1 MKNRRLNFNDNALMM
16 LMILCL
22 ILTSCDRMRHNKHV
36 NDQNVDEQSDDA
48 QPRTTC
54 PDCTPPGCTQESC
67 HNQFC
72 QEHIR
77 GCHAITELE
86 LLNKV
91 TRFTGGAIPEP
102 KVIPASEIQSLIDQ
116 IDCNNPRKI
125 DVCGDF
131 GSKYSNAD
139 ITLGFDNN
147 PSNCTTYDT
156 CIVKTTN
163 CPDRVAARENK
174 GIDVALYT
182 KALFQGVMLLDPVEF
197 HFYKAVSDQY
207 CQGCNKCEKHDI
219 VFLAVSISGQIE
231 YVGDLSDLF
240 P

>member
-1 MKNRRLNFNDNALMM
+1 MKNKKLIFTVNVM
-16 LMILCL
+16 LVLAIICPLF
-22 ILTSCDRMRHNKHV
+22 TSCDRMSHNKHIK
-36 NDQNVDEQSDDA
+36 EQKVDA
-48 QPRTTC
+48 QARAAC
-54 PDCTPPGCTQESC
+54 PDCTPLGCMHESC

-91 TRFTGGAIPEP
+91 TRFTGGLIPEP
-102 KVIPASEIQSLIDQ
+102 KVVTASEIQSLIDQ

-125 DVCGDF
+125 DFCGNF
-131 GSKYSNAD
+131 ANKNSNAD
-139 ITLGFDNN
+139 ITIGFDDN
-147 PSNCTTYDT
+147 PSSCTIYDT
-156 CIVKTTN
+156 CLVKTTD
-163 CPDRVAARENK
+163 CPDRIAAIENK
-174 GIDVALYT
+174 AMDVARYT
-182 KALFQGVMLLDPVEF
+182 KALFQGIMLLDPVEF
-197 HFYKAVSDQY
+197 HFYKAISEQY

-219 VFLAVSISGQIE
+219 VFVAVSQSGQVE